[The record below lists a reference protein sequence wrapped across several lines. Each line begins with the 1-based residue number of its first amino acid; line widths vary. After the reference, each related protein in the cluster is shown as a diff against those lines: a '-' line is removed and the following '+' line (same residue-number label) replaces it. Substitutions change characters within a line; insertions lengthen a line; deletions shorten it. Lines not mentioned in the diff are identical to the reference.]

1 MLRRSRRSRISR
13 RSRRPQGHR
22 RGAPARRGRPPSAAP
37 GRRIWPREE
46 EMEAAGKAR
55 EKPPGRTAEHP
66 YPRPPVGPTARS
78 SVRAENRRATSSCAG
93 SPEPGTASLFSPRA
107 NPAQETCCST
117 IAHIRSCW
125 SCLHPTQSVKST
137 PASVWTDSSKPEEQE
152 CDTHER
158 SLEKK
163 VRFPH
168 GHQVVVKKTPL
179 KSLLLPLNAPP
190 EQSFCG
196 KK

>member
-1 MLRRSRRSRISR
+1 
-13 RSRRPQGHR
+13 
-22 RGAPARRGRPPSAAP
+22 
-37 GRRIWPREE
+37 
-46 EMEAAGKAR
+46 MEAAGKAR

-66 YPRPPVGPTARS
+66 YPPSPRRPHGAVLS
-78 SVRAENRRATSSCAG
+78 SGREPQSNIKSCAG

-125 SCLHPTQSVKST
+125 SGLHPTQSVKST